1 MELHLSAIHFDYCR
15 REDIIKMIET
25 FYECKLNEKE
35 LMVIPDKN
43 AKIST
48 VKVKVLLEKYENN
61 KLELIQYLSEYK
73 PNNCN

>member
-1 MELHLSAIHFDYCR
+1 
-15 REDIIKMIET
+15 MIET

>member
-1 MELHLSAIHFDYCR
+1 
-15 REDIIKMIET
+15 MIET

-35 LMVIPDKN
+35 LMVIPDRN
-43 AKIST
+43 AKISPA
-48 VKVKVLLEKYENN
+48 KVKVLLEKYENN